1 MTQRLGQQ
9 SCMGSN
15 KEEPTSYAPRVYPLD
30 AHDLSEEQIA
40 VVFAMTSRRP
50 EAFDEIAQQVS
61 QEKAADFHERWVLGY
76 GHASVAEHAVV
87 HLAVENISRLACDAL
102 EDNRLASYTEK
113 STRYQVMPPDYF
125 HLPQELIDEPEVAK
139 LYEEACQQL
148 FQGYRHCIDGCM
160 DYLRRTNPQGEQ
172 ERDSAYNLRLRRIA
186 TDYCRAVLPA
196 ATLTNVGITANARA
210 LEHAIT
216 KLMSS
221 GLAEEQTL
229 GQELREQGQKIAPTL
244 IKYAERNSYLEGM
257 PSLQQGLGNKY
268 APEIPSTLP
277 YEGGSPESESSLAGR
292 CSTVEPQVRLVHW
305 DAQAEEKV
313 AAALLYRQSGLGYQ
327 EVWARALEMT
337 PESRQEIIG
346 RCLEGLGPHDAP
358 GRELELVDYTFEFI
372 MDYGAY
378 REFKRHRMMSYIA
391 QPLTIDQGFLV
402 PSLVIEAGLKTQFE
416 EAIGPAEVAY
426 RELQDRWPLVAQY
439 LVTHSHYRRVLAKI
453 NLRECYHLF
462 KLRTSELAH
471 FAIRGPVQQA
481 MKLAVDTHP
490 GLFRH
495 LLLRDYP
502 DWWSFPRPD

>member
-1 MTQRLGQQ
+1 MDN
-9 SCMGSN
+9 N
-15 KEEPTSYAPRVYPLD
+15 KESTASYAPRIYPLD

-113 STRYQVMPPDYF
+113 SSRYQVMPPDYF
-125 HLPQELIDEPEVAK
+125 HFPEELIEEPELAK
-139 LYEEACQQL
+139 LYQEACQQL
-148 FQGYRHCIDGCM
+148 FQGYRQCIDGCM
-160 DYLRRTNPQGEQ
+160 DYLRRTNLQGEQ
-172 ERDSAYNLRLRRIA
+172 ERESAYSLRLRRIA

-221 GLAEEQTL
+221 GLAEERNL
-229 GQELREQGQKIAPTL
+229 GLDLRDQGQKIAPTL

-257 PSLQQGLGNKY
+257 PSLQQELGSKY
-268 APEIPSTLP
+268 VHEIPSTHSDIRGASR
-277 YEGGSPESESSLAGR
+277 ESPESEPSPAGH
-292 CSTVEPQVRLVHW
+292 CSTAEPEVRLVHW
-305 DAQAEEKV
+305 DDQAEEKV
-313 AAALLYRQSGLGYQ
+313 VAALLYRQSGLGYQ
-327 EVWARALEMT
+327 DVWARVLDMT
-337 PESRQEIIG
+337 AESRQEIIG
-346 RCLEGLGPHDAP
+346 RCLSGLGPHDAP
-358 GRELELVDYTFEFI
+358 VRELELVDYTFEFV

-391 QPLTIDQGFLV
+391 QPLTIDRGFRV
-402 PSLVIEAGLKTQFE
+402 PSLVMDAGLDTQFE
-416 EAIGPAEVAY
+416 EAIRPAELAY
-426 RELQDRWPLVAQY
+426 QKLQDRWPLVSQY
-439 LVTHSHYRRVLAKI
+439 LVTHSHYCRVLAKI

-471 FAIRGPVQQA
+471 FAIRGPVEQA
-481 MKLAVDTHP
+481 MKLAVDAHP

-502 DWWSFPRPD
+502 DWWSFPRSD